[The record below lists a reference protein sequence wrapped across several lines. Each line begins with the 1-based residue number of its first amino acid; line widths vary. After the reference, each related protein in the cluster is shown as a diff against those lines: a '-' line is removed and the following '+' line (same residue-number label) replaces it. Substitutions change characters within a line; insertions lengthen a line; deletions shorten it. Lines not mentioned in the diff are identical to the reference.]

1 MELTRTIKQCRLE
14 RKKIHPENYTLKAVA
29 DRIGVSESY
38 LSRLERQVANV
49 HPNRQTLIML
59 LNDINA
65 DQATGLALFGYLDI
79 KITNA
84 VRSNNDIMPY
94 VIDVVDG
101 LSSKEELFDVLKVL
115 LSLNNASLI
124 SIKKLLDDF

>member
-1 MELTRTIKQCRLE
+1 LELTRTIKQCRLE

>member
-1 MELTRTIKQCRLE
+1 MTRTIKQCRLE

>member
-1 MELTRTIKQCRLE
+1 LTRTIKQCRLE